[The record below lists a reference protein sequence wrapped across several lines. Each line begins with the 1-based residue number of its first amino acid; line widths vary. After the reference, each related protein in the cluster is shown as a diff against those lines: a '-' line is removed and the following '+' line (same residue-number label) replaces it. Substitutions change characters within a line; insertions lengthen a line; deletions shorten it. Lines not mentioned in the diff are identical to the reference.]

1 MYKVKVNGKYDFDV
15 SNDNGVIKLNNEK
28 IELDVQTLVSGR
40 SAHVI
45 HNHKS
50 YTVELVDVNEDDKT
64 QRIKVNG
71 NIYTVSIKDEYD
83 QLLKQLGLDMGLSN
97 KIREVKAPMPGLVL
111 KVLVEEGATVKKGD
125 NLLVLEAMKMENI
138 IKSPTDGQVNK
149 VLVQQGDKTE
159 KNAVLLQFS

>member
-1 MYKVKVNGKYDFDV
+1 MYKVKVNETYDFDV
-15 SNDNGVIKLNNEK
+15 SNDNGVLKLNNEK
-28 IELDVQTLVSGR
+28 IELDVRTLVSGR

-45 HNHKS
+45 YNHKS

-64 QRIKVNG
+64 QRIKING

-83 QLLKQLGLDMGLSN
+83 LLLKQLGLDTGLSN

-111 KVLVEEGATVKKGD
+111 KVLVEEGTIVKKGD

-138 IKSPTDGQVNK
+138 IKSPTDGQVKK

-159 KNAVLLQFS
+159 KNAVLLQFG

>member
-1 MYKVKVNGKYDFDV
+1 MYKVKVNETYDFAV
-15 SNDNGVIKLNNEK
+15 ASDNGYLKLNGEN

-45 HNHKS
+45 YNHKS
-50 YTVELVDVNEDDKT
+50 YTVELVEVNDDDNT

-71 NIYTVSIKDEYD
+71 NVYTVSMQGEFDL
-83 QLLKQLGLDMGLSN
+83 LLKRLGLDTGLSN

-111 KVLVEEGATVKKGD
+111 KVLIEEGTMVKKGD

-138 IKSPTDGQVNK
+138 IKSPTDGQIKK
-149 VLVQQGDKTE
+149 VLVHQGDKTE
-159 KNAVLLQFS
+159 KNAVLVQFS